1 MEVKVENARCKK
13 IKNTT
18 CPSGLKVLIA
28 LLAAALM
35 TAACSSPKPEEA
47 EQSIYPTRPTA
58 PRKKIYNPPYSND
71 LVDPYR
77 IIGNIYYVGMGNY
90 TSFLITTPEGLIL
103 LDTMVEDT
111 VPTLQKNIETL
122 GFKVEEIRIIL
133 QAHAHIDHV
142 GGMDSMKNLS
152 GARVLVMAEDAQ
164 GLADGGVSD
173 FRGDGTQLWTG
184 VEADQLLSDGEK
196 ITLGGVTMVAHKTAG
211 HSKGCTTWSTVAE
224 EDGESYDVVFVCSNR
239 VNDGIPMIN
248 NPKYPTMIE
257 DYISG
262 FETLKSLPSDVFL
275 GSHAF
280 FFNMHDKLAM
290 QEESPDTNS
299 FIDPDGLG
307 NYIADFET
315 EFLYSLY
322 DDIDA
327 QE

>member
-1 MEVKVENARCKK
+1 MEVKVKNVESKKAR
-13 IKNTT
+13 NTR
-18 CPSGLKVLIA
+18 CPAGLKLLTA
-28 LLAAALM
+28 LLAAVLM
-35 TAACSSPKPEEA
+35 TVACSSPQPEEA
-47 EQSIYPTRPTA
+47 AQSIYPPRPTA

-71 LVDPYR
+71 PVDPYQ
-77 IIGNIYYVGMGNY
+77 IIGNVYYVGMGNY

-111 VPTLQKNIETL
+111 IPTLQKNIETL
-122 GFKVEEIRIIL
+122 GFKVEDIKIIL

-142 GGMDSMKNLS
+142 GGMDGMKKLT

-184 VEADQLLSDGEK
+184 VEADQLLSDGEEV
-196 ITLGGVTMVAHKTAG
+196 TLGGVTMVAHKTAG

-239 VNDGIPMIN
+239 VNGGIPMID
-248 NPKYPTMIE
+248 NPKYPTLVE
-257 DYISG
+257 DYIAG
-262 FETLKSLPSDVFL
+262 FETLKSLSSDVFL
-275 GSHAF
+275 ASHAF
-280 FFNMHDKLAM
+280 MFNMHEKLAM
-290 QEESPDTNS
+290 REESPDMNP
-299 FIDPDGLG
+299 FIDPDGLE
-307 NYIADFET
+307 NYTSDFET

-322 DDIDA
+322 DEIDE